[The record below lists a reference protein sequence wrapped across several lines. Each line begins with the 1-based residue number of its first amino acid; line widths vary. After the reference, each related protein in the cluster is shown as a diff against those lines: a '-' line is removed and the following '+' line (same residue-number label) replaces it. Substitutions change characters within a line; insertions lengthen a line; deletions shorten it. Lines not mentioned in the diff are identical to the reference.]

1 MRTAKVTTQTLKA
14 AMIKNVRN
22 GRNGQ
27 ISTCVQQLVEPDFR
41 VRFKIKKNKISS
53 LFKYLLSKSRE
64 FNRLKIF

>member
-27 ISTCVQQLVEPDFR
+27 ISTCVQQLVELDFR
-41 VRFKIKKNKISS
+41 VRLKKLDIIFIRASV
-53 LFKYLLSKSRE
+53 
-64 FNRLKIF
+64 FNGP

>member
-41 VRFKIKKNKISS
+41 VRFKIKKKQDFIFIQVPA
-53 LFKYLLSKSRE
+53 FKE
-64 FNRLKIF
+64 P

>member
-41 VRFKIKKNKISS
+41 VRFKIKKIDIIFIRV
-53 LFKYLLSKSRE
+53 LFFK
-64 FNRLKIF
+64 

>member
-14 AMIKNVRN
+14 AMIKNVQN

-41 VRFKIKKNKISS
+41 VRFKIKKTRFH
-53 LFKYLLSKSRE
+53 LY
-64 FNRLKIF
+64 